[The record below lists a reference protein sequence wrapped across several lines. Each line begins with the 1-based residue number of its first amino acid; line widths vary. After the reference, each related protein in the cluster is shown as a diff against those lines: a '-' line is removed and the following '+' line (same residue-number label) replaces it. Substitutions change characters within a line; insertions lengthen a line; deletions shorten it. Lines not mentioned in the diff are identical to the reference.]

1 MCLVDVV
8 ACGLV
13 DACFREELVRDDE
26 CEGEGVCLSSGSD
39 AGLWQERFVNGLG
52 QL

>member
-1 MCLVDVV
+1 VV

-13 DACFREELVRDDE
+13 DACFWEELVRDDE
-26 CEGEGVCLSSGSD
+26 CEGEGVCFSSGSD
-39 AGLWQERFVNGLG
+39 AGLWQERLVDGLS